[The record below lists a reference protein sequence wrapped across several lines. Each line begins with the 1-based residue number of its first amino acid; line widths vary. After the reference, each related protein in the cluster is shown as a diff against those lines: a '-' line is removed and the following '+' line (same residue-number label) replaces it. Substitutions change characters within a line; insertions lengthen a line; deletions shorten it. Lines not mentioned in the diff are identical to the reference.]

1 MNWKHF
7 LAAVVIAGFVSSLT
21 DWVFGG
27 ILFHGKYSVHP
38 EVWRQ
43 GPNKGEGP
51 AVAWSV
57 ALGFVTSAAFMS
69 ACILFVVHGYRA
81 SLELAGLCWLM
92 VPVPLLVTN
101 ALFIKLHPLIVVSHS
116 LGWIA
121 KLGVAAVTAGFL
133 LG

>member
-7 LAAVVIAGFVSSLT
+7 LAAIVVSGFVFSFT

-27 ILFHGKYSVHP
+27 ILFHDKYSAHP
-38 EVWRQ
+38 EIWRQ
-43 GPNKGEGP
+43 GPGKSETP
-51 AVAWSV
+51 AVAWGV
-57 ALGFVTSAAFMS
+57 VLGFLTSAAFMS
-69 ACILFVVHGYRA
+69 ACVVFAVHGYRPA
-81 SLELAGLCWLM
+81 LELAVLCWLM

-101 ALFIKLHPLIVVSHS
+101 ALFVKLHPLIVVSHS

-121 KLGVAAVTAGFL
+121 KLRIAGVVAGFL

>member
-1 MNWKHF
+1 MSWKHF
-7 LAAVVIAGFVSSLT
+7 LAAVIVAGVVTSLT

-27 ILFHGKYSVHP
+27 ILFHDKYSAHP
-38 EVWRQ
+38 QIWRQ
-43 GPNKGEGP
+43 GPNRGEAP
-51 AVAWSV
+51 AVAWSIV
-57 ALGFVTSAAFMS
+57 LGFLTSAAFMS
-69 ACILFVVHGYRA
+69 VCIVFALHGYRA

-116 LGWIA
+116 LGWLA
-121 KLGVAAVTAGFL
+121 KLSVAAVVAGFL

>member
-7 LAAVVIAGFVSSLT
+7 LAAVFIAGFVASFT

-27 ILFHGKYSVHP
+27 ILFHDKYNTYP
-38 EVWRQ
+38 EIWRQ
-43 GPNKGEGP
+43 SVGKSETS

-57 ALGFVTSAAFMS
+57 VLGFLTSAAFMT
-69 ACILFVVHGYRA
+69 ACVVFGVHGYRA

-92 VPVPLLVTN
+92 VPLPLLVTN
-101 ALFIKLHPLIVVSHS
+101 ALFVKMHPLIVFAHS
-116 LGWIA
+116 LGWLA
-121 KLGVAAVTAGFL
+121 KLGVAAVVASFL